1 MSSYAARLTAIRE
14 AIAMA
19 RALSVN
25 AKQEDAN
32 MTNLLTRIEQL
43 AGAEVARVIQAEY
56 GGAAPY
62 IPTNDRAHMFGCGCE
77 QASNVKATSD
87 AGSTAPTS
95 RQLVLRVEVH
105 PSATLIGA
113 KCAIAEAVTHMR
125 ACGVHVRDIGVD
137 MRGMGSALAA
147 ALRDEPTIGA
157 HISPIAGAG
166 AKK

>member
-19 RALSVN
+19 RALQVN
-25 AKQEDAN
+25 AKQEDVN

-43 AGAEVARVIQAEY
+43 AGAEVAKAIQAEF

-62 IPTNDRAHMFGCGCE
+62 IPAKSHGYMFGCNCKPI
-77 QASNVKATSD
+77 SN
-87 AGSTAPTS
+87 AGVAPDTAAPS
-95 RQLVLRVEVH
+95 RQLVLHVDVH
-105 PSATLIGA
+105 PSATLISA

-137 MRGMGSALAA
+137 MRGMGSTLAA
-147 ALRDEPTIGA
+147 ELRAEPTIGA
-157 HISPIAGAG
+157 RISPIAGPG